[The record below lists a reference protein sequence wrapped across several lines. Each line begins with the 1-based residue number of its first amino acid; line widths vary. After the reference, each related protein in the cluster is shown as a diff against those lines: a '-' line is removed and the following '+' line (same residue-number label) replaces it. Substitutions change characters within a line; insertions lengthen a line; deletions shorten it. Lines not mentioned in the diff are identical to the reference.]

1 MMARSRCLLPAL
13 ALGASLLPGLA
24 RADAFTPAQRQEIVA
39 IVRQAL
45 REDPSI
51 LRDAVLSLRASE
63 EKQEQNSQQ
72 QLIASHSA
80 ALTDARGDGVAGNP
94 AGDVT
99 LVEFYDPRCPY
110 CRRMVPV
117 IDAMVAS
124 DPKLRVIF
132 KLIPIL
138 GPQSVLQSRLIS
150 AAGAQGAYVPMQ
162 EALMR
167 KSAPV
172 TADAVASIARS
183 LRLDPA
189 RLARDMNGS
198 AVSGHLDG
206 NLALAKALKIDG
218 TPAIVVGDQM
228 ISGAVD
234 QADLERAVNAARS

>member
-1 MMARSRCLLPAL
+1 MAWSRHLLPAL
-13 ALGASLLPGLA
+13 AWGTAFSPALA
-24 RADAFTPAQRQEIVA
+24 WGDPFTPAQRQEVVA

-45 REDPSI
+45 KDDPSI

-63 EKQEQNSQQ
+63 EKQEQDGQQ

-80 ALTDARGDGVAGNP
+80 ALTDGRGDAVAGNP
-94 AGDVT
+94 AGNVT

-124 DPKLRVIF
+124 DPKLRVVF

-138 GPQSVLQSRLIS
+138 GPQSVLEARAIA

-167 KSAPV
+167 QSAPV
-172 TADAVASIARS
+172 TDETIASIARS
-183 LRLDPA
+183 LHLDPA
-189 RLARDMNGS
+189 RLVRDMNGA
-198 AVSGHLDG
+198 AVAGHLDD
-206 NLALAKALKIDG
+206 NVALAKALKIDG
-218 TPAIVVGDQM
+218 TPAIVVGNQM
-228 ISGAVD
+228 ISGAV
-234 QADLERAVNAARS
+234 AESDLQKAVDAARS